1 MGSHSLNAVSVNI
14 RLLGRDDL
22 RFGKCVN
29 PTRVSEEHA
38 VSIFRVVLRLAAR
51 PAYSVQGQR

>member
-1 MGSHSLNAVSVNI
+1 MASVNS
-14 RLLGRDDL
+14 LLGCEVL

-29 PTRVSEEHA
+29 LTRVSEEYA

-51 PAYSVQGQR
+51 PVYSVTNKVQGQR